1 MQNTSPERT
10 VMPAPRWFPCFTPVV
25 LTMAS
30 MFACGC
36 GLLPTGSGNSA
47 AQDAD
52 QEVAISPE
60 TTAAPEPETETGGA
74 AAERGDTQAAGD
86 VTQSTDVSEETHVS
100 ADTSLHEEISSLQ
113 QSVQEL
119 RQQSGSLESGLNE
132 QFAREI
138 GRMRDSLQQV
148 NNTVSNVGISEL
160 RRDLE
165 EYRIEQERG
174 REASLGLVLAGT
186 LLIAYMAP
194 NVFPRWLKP
203 AVAIAGVSC
212 IIIAWLF
219 PSLFSL

>member
-1 MQNTSPERT
+1 MTQGVRKAKESS
-10 VMPAPRWFPCFTPVV
+10 FTWALVI
-25 LTMAS
+25 AS
-30 MFACGC
+30 SCLAVCGC
-36 GLLPTGSGNSA
+36 GLFSTRPGNSA
-47 AQDAD
+47 T
-52 QEVAISPE
+52 QETGQEATISPE
-60 TTAAPEPETETGGA
+60 TTVAPKTETETGGA
-74 AAERGDTQAAGD
+74 TAEHGDTEAGGD
-86 VTQSTDVSEETHVS
+86 VTQSTEVSEETHVS

-138 GRMRDSLQQV
+138 GRMRDSIQQV
-148 NNTVSNVGISEL
+148 NNTVENVGISEL

-165 EYRIEQERG
+165 EFRIEQERG

-212 IIIAWLF
+212 IVIAWLF

>member
-1 MQNTSPERT
+1 MTQGVRITKALSL
-10 VMPAPRWFPCFTPVV
+10 PAV
-25 LTMAS
+25 LA
-30 MFACGC
+30 AILLICGC
-36 GLLPTGSGNSA
+36 GSVPTRPGNSA
-47 AQDAD
+47 T
-52 QEVAISPE
+52 QETGQEATISPE
-60 TTAAPEPETETGGA
+60 TTVAPESDTETGGA
-74 AAERGDTQAAGD
+74 TAERGDTDAGGD
-86 VTQSTDVSEETHVS
+86 LTQSTEVSEETHVS
-100 ADTSLHEEISSLQ
+100 ADTSLREEISNLQ

-148 NNTVSNVGISEL
+148 NNTVENVGISEL

-165 EYRIEQERG
+165 AFRIEQERG

-212 IIIAWLF
+212 IVVAWLF